1 MDEDGAVCFLGC
13 SKVLFESTAGELL
26 LRAPQQPSGHIVQ
39 LLHCPSGSAGWGAL
53 ILSGKQMHSL
63 KHAQAAQ
70 GLLVLFPTVFLS
82 SFLPQLP
89 REPTASEAA
98 NLHSHLN
105 WTFQHIPEELW
116 MHFSLASAE
125 ELRGE
130 QGTRSRAG
138 TAAWPRQQL
147 PRLGQSCLPTR
158 SIFPAQGLV
167 PKAVTAVQPFRA
179 AGPCSSAPTLGWAK
193 LPGNLLFLPA
203 PSSCEYPAYKY
214 Q

>member
-26 LRAPQQPSGHIVQ
+26 LRAPQPPSGHIVQ
-39 LLHCPSGSAGWGAL
+39 LLHCPSGSAGWRAL
-53 ILSGKQMHSL
+53 VLSGKQMHSL
-63 KHAQAAQ
+63 KHPQAAD
-70 GLLVLFPTVFLS
+70 GLLVLCPTKSLS

-116 MHFSLASAE
+116 MDFSLASAE

-130 QGTRSRAG
+130 QGTRSSCSGWVSPASQAFSSEAPG
-138 TAAWPRQQL
+138 AASL
-147 PRLGQSCLPTR
+147 PRAWAKGSDSCAAIRGCWSLQLLLWDGQGFLGTCFFCLPHPPVNTQH
-158 SIFPAQGLV
+158 INTNKTQ
-167 PKAVTAVQPFRA
+167 
-179 AGPCSSAPTLGWAK
+179 
-193 LPGNLLFLPA
+193 
-203 PSSCEYPAYKY
+203 
-214 Q
+214 